1 MAFVNISN
9 HPSSRWGAEQLSA
22 AQNFGDVVDISFPEV
37 PADPA
42 ADLHKLADLVVSQ
55 LPIEPCTVMVQ
66 GEMTLTFLLVRVLT
80 SLGHCCVAAV
90 TERKSV
96 EVTAPNGAVTKTAVF
111 VFAGFRNYPV

>member
-42 ADLHKLADLVVSQ
+42 ADLQKLADQVVSQ
-55 LPIEPCTVMVQ
+55 LPSTSCTIMVQ
-66 GEMTLTFLLVRVLT
+66 GEMTLTVLLVRVLT
-80 SLGHCCVAAV
+80 NLGHRCVAAV
-90 TERKSV
+90 SERKTV
-96 EVTAPNGAVTKTAVF
+96 EVTAPNGAVTKTAIF
-111 VFAGFRNYPV
+111 EFRGFRNYPV